1 MQNEPH
7 YVNCCLKSFPTV
19 EGLWEE
25 FTASHRDI
33 PALSKEEQHHL
44 SELLH
49 EYRQCKEELH
59 RLRTMN
65 LPEEFRQARHRR
77 FKNQGE
83 VWDFCAKHG
92 LPNITVSKGNKKG
105 LQDLDGKTILPPIY
119 DDFCINYDD
128 IEHLYPINYFVCKK
142 EGKWGVV
149 DNRNKT
155 RIQFEYD
162 RIFRI
167 INSAYLFFVQKEGK
181 KGLIKLT
188 PYEVL
193 DDGERKPKEQETMTF
208 LIPCEMDEICFIDYK
223 NIFIFYQ
230 NNETC
235 ERKYGWMWEAES
247 DPKSYSPCIYDELY
261 IPIPCTD
268 NSIPFDDEFF
278 EARRGQKFDY
288 VLIWTHQC

>member
-7 YVNCCLKSFPTV
+7 YVNHCLKSFPTV
-19 EGLWEE
+19 EGQWEE
-25 FTASHRDI
+25 FTASHRDM

-44 SELLH
+44 SALLH
-49 EYRQCKEELH
+49 EYRQCKEELN
-59 RLRTMN
+59 RLRKLN

-77 FKNQGE
+77 FKKRDE
-83 VWDFCAKHG
+83 VWDFCAKHE

-105 LQDLDGKTILPPIY
+105 LQDLDGKTILPSIY
-119 DDFCINYDD
+119 DEFCINYDD
-128 IEHLYPINYFVCKK
+128 IEHLYSINYFVCKK

-149 DNRNKT
+149 DNHNKT
-155 RIQFEYD
+155 RIPFEYD

-167 INSAYLFFVQKEGK
+167 INSAYLFFVQKAGK

-193 DDGERKPKEQETMTF
+193 DDRERKPKEQETMTF

-223 NIFIFYQ
+223 NIFVFCK
-230 NNETC
+230 NNEAG

-247 DPKSYSPCIYDELY
+247 HPKSYSPCIYDELY
-261 IPIPCTD
+261 IPLPLTD

-288 VLIWTHQC
+288 ILIWNHQC